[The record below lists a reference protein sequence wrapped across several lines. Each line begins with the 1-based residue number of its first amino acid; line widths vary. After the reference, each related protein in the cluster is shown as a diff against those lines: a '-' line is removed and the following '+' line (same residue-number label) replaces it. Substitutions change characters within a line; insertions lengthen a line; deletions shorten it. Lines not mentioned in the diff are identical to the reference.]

1 MYATLDADTRRR
13 LHEVLDQARTR
24 GFLGPGPIDPH
35 IDRAL
40 QLVTLVDE
48 MPARVMDLGSGG
60 GVPGLPL
67 ALTVATT
74 NWVLL
79 EGGSTRA
86 SFLIEAVSALGLAH
100 RVSVIAERAE
110 VAGRGSLRGGFDLV
124 VARSFGPPAVTA
136 ECAAPFLRTGG
147 RLLVAEPPGTSSI
160 TSRWPAEGLQK
171 LGMAAG
177 PTISSPTAAQILVQV
192 WPCPDA
198 FPRRT
203 GIPAKRPLF

>member
-1 MYATLDADTRRR
+1 VYVSLDVETRQR
-13 LHEVLDQARTR
+13 LHKVLDRARRR

-40 QLVTLVDE
+40 QLFTLIDE
-48 MPARVMDLGSGG
+48 LPARAMDLGSGG

-67 ALTVATT
+67 ALA
-74 NWVLL
+74 NAASQWVLL

-86 SFLIEAVSALGLAH
+86 AFLNEAVSALSLAD

-110 VAGRGSLRGGFDLV
+110 VAGRGALRGDFDLV
-124 VARSFGPPAVTA
+124 VSRSFGPPAVTA

-147 RLLVAEPPGTSSI
+147 RLLVAEPPGTTTN
-160 TSRWPAEGLQK
+160 TSRWPDEGLEK
-171 LGMAAG
+171 LGMVAG
-177 PTISSPTAAQILVQV
+177 SSVGSPTAAQILVQV
-192 WPCPDA
+192 DPCPDT